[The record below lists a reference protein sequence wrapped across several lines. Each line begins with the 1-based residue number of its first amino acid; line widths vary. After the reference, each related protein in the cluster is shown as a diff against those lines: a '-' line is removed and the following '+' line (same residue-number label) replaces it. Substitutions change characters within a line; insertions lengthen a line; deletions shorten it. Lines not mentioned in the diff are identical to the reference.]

1 MEVLMSKENKVP
13 KTPKTPKTPKV
24 EPKVEPNKEI
34 KINETS
40 IIALILSV
48 FLPPLGV
55 LIKDGLGASF
65 IINCLL
71 TLLGF
76 IPGVIHAWFVI
87 LRK

>member
-1 MEVLMSKENKVP
+1 MNDNNQDVQ
-13 KTPKTPKTPKV
+13 
-24 EPKVEPNKEI
+24 I
-34 KINETS
+34 DETS
-40 IIALILSV
+40 LIALILAF

-55 LIKDGLGASF
+55 AIKDGFGSSF

-76 IPGVIHAWFVI
+76 IPGIIHALFVI

>member
-1 MEVLMSKENKVP
+1 MDDNEVQKQDVQ
-13 KTPKTPKTPKV
+13 
-24 EPKVEPNKEI
+24 I
-34 KINETS
+34 DETS
-40 IIALILSV
+40 LIAIILAF

-55 LIKDGLGASF
+55 AIKDGLGVSF

-76 IPGVIHAWFVI
+76 VPGVIHALFVI

>member
-1 MEVLMSKENKVP
+1 MNENKDL
-13 KTPKTPKTPKV
+13 
-24 EPKVEPNKEI
+24 
-34 KINETS
+34 KIDEMS
-40 IIALILSV
+40 IIAIILAF

-55 LIKDGLGASF
+55 AIKDGLGASF

-76 IPGVIHAWFVI
+76 IPGVLHALFVI